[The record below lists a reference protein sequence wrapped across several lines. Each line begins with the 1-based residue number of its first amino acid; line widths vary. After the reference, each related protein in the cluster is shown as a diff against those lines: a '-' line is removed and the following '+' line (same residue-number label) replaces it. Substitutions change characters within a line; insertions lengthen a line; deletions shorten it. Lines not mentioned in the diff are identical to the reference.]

1 MNARYEHVSIPKLG
15 PTTCGR
21 ASREVAALE
30 KPQAKDRG
38 VHRLARPGG
47 DILLGITHQ
56 KAERPQR
63 GTGVTTTISRGDG
76 SSKRRGARR
85 AAPESPAAGHGQVLY
100 IQQAAQLV
108 GASAVQL
115 RQWEQQH
122 LIQPA
127 RTPSG
132 YRTYTSADIE
142 RMQRIQSLMAG
153 GVNAEGVRRILDQPG
168 PTTRNGA
175 SPPTES
181 AHSRQAGQTIR
192 DLRKGRKLT
201 LRDVAA
207 ATGLS
212 ASYISAVERGTAVP
226 SIASL
231 QKIGAAF
238 DTNVLGLMTEEYEA
252 PNLLVRAHARRV
264 LDSNKGVRIED
275 MSTAG
280 SNLEPLLFTFEPGGG
295 SDGAISHEGEEF
307 LFVLTGQL
315 HLTLDGSDD
324 YLLDPGDSMS
334 FRSER
339 AHEFG
344 NPHGPGPTKVL
355 WINTPRTF

>member
-1 MNARYEHVSIPKLG
+1 MARDHDSGKSG
-15 PTTCGR
+15 AQTRGR
-21 ASREVAALE
+21 
-30 KPQAKDRG
+30 
-38 VHRLARPGG
+38 
-47 DILLGITHQ
+47 
-56 KAERPQR
+56 
-63 GTGVTTTISRGDG
+63 DG
-76 SSKRRGARR
+76 SGPHR
-85 AAPESPAAGHGQVLY
+85 AATAGNGQVLY

-122 LIQPA
+122 LITPA
-127 RTPSG
+127 RTASG

-142 RMQRIQSLMAG
+142 RMQRIQSLIGG
-153 GVNAEGVRRILDQPG
+153 GVNAEGVRRILEQSGDAA
-168 PTTRNGA
+168 RNA
-175 SPPTES
+175 AKAPTES

-192 DLRKGRKLT
+192 GLRKGRRLT
-201 LRDVAA
+201 LRDLAGM
-207 ATGLS
+207 TGLS
-212 ASYISAVERGTAVP
+212 PSYLSALERGTAVP

-231 QKIGAAF
+231 QKIGAVF
-238 DTNVLGLMTEEYEA
+238 DTNVLGLMAESYEA

-280 SNLEPLLFTFEPGGG
+280 SNLEPLLFMFEPGGG

-307 LFVLTGQL
+307 LYVMTGRL
-315 HLTLDGSDD
+315 HMRLDGSDD
-324 YLLDPGDSMS
+324 YVLDAGDSMS

-339 AHEFG
+339 PHEFG
-344 NPHGPGPTKVL
+344 NPEGPGLTTVL

>member
-1 MNARYEHVSIPKLG
+1 M
-15 PTTCGR
+15 
-21 ASREVAALE
+21 
-30 KPQAKDRG
+30 
-38 VHRLARPGG
+38 
-47 DILLGITHQ
+47 
-56 KAERPQR
+56 
-63 GTGVTTTISRGDG
+63 
-76 SSKRRGARR
+76 
-85 AAPESPAAGHGQVLY
+85 GHGQVLY

-122 LIQPA
+122 LIHPA

-153 GVNAEGVRRILDQPG
+153 GVNAEGVRRILDRSG
-168 PTTRNGA
+168 ETTRNGV
-175 SPPTES
+175 PPSTES
-181 AHSRQAGQTIR
+181 VHSRQAGQTIR

-207 ATGLS
+207 TTGLS

-238 DTNVLGLMTEEYEA
+238 ETNVLGLMTEDYEA

-307 LFVLTGQL
+307 LFVMSGQL
-315 HLTLDGSDD
+315 HLRLDGSDD
-324 YLLDPGDSMS
+324 YLLDAGDSMA

-344 NPHGPGPTKVL
+344 NPYGPGPTTVL

>member
-1 MNARYEHVSIPKLG
+1 MSTSIASGHAFRKGGAQSRGHDDAEPA
-15 PTTCGR
+15 R
-21 ASREVAALE
+21 AS
-30 KPQAKDRG
+30 G
-38 VHRLARPGG
+38 
-47 DILLGITHQ
+47 
-56 KAERPQR
+56 
-63 GTGVTTTISRGDG
+63 
-76 SSKRRGARR
+76 
-85 AAPESPAAGHGQVLY
+85 PANGRVLY

-122 LIQPA
+122 LISPA
-127 RTPSG
+127 RTASG

-142 RMQRIQSLMAG
+142 RMRRIQSLVGG
-153 GVNAEGVRRILDQPG
+153 GVNAEGVRRILEQSGDTAGVG
-168 PTTRNGA
+168 PA
-175 SPPTES
+175 APTES

-201 LRDVAA
+201 LRDVASM
-207 ATGLS
+207 TGLS

-238 DTNVLGLMTEEYEA
+238 DTNVLGLMTESYEA
-252 PNLLVRAHARRV
+252 PNLLVRSHARRV

-307 LFVLTGQL
+307 LFVMTGQL
-315 HLTLDGSDD
+315 HLQLDGSDD
-324 YLLDPGDSMS
+324 YVLDPGDSMA

-339 AHEFG
+339 PHEFG
-344 NPHGPGPTKVL
+344 NPYGPGPTTVL

>member
-1 MNARYEHVSIPKLG
+1 MQFKRPFVATAAVPG
-15 PTTCGR
+15 
-21 ASREVAALE
+21 SRRIH
-30 KPQAKDRG
+30 D
-38 VHRLARPGG
+38 
-47 DILLGITHQ
+47 DILVAISNR
-56 KAERPQR
+56 RPRR
-63 GTGVTTTISRGDG
+63 GTNVTTTINTGDG
-76 SSKRRGARR
+76 SSGRSDARK
-85 AAPESPAAGHGQVLY
+85 AASESPAVGHGQVLY
-100 IQQAAQLV
+100 IQQAARLV

-115 RQWEQQH
+115 RQWEQQQ
-122 LIQPA
+122 LIHPA

-132 YRTYTSADIE
+132 YRTYTSADIQ
-142 RMQRIQSLMAG
+142 RMQRIQSLIAG
-153 GVNAEGVRRILDQPG
+153 GVNAEGVRRILDQSG
-168 PTTRNGA
+168 DTTRNGA
-175 SPPTES
+175 LPPTES

-192 DLRKGRKLT
+192 DLRKARQLT
-201 LRDVAA
+201 LRDVART
-207 ATGLS
+207 TGLS
-212 ASYISAVERGTAVP
+212 ASYISAVERGAAVP

-238 DTNVLGLMTEEYEA
+238 DTNVLGLMTDGYEA

-307 LFVLTGQL
+307 LFVMSGQL
-315 HLTLDGSDD
+315 HLRLDGSDD
-324 YLLDPGDSMS
+324 YLLDAGDSMA

-344 NPHGPGPTKVL
+344 NPYGPGPTTVL